1 MLQMLRYI
9 NGVGGGKVDT
19 YSVKEIAEM
28 LNTNPETVRRWIRSG
43 KLEAIQE
50 SRKGGNVVTKQMLDA
65 FLKTSPKYAGV
76 AAGLLVTPIG
86 LTTATAAIVGGL
98 FAKQIKKNDEL
109 KNAQVNV
116 SEITRLLQANIND
129 SLDTIR
135 RKQKSIEHLKTE
147 IEAEQQRI
155 NEFKQMLKE
164 IEELREEDSNEHNR

>member
-1 MLQMLRYI
+1 M
-9 NGVGGGKVDT
+9 
-19 YSVKEIAEM
+19 
-28 LNTNPETVRRWIRSG
+28 
-43 KLEAIQE
+43 
-50 SRKGGNVVTKQMLDA
+50 
-65 FLKTSPKYAGV
+65 
-76 AAGLLVTPIG
+76 
-86 LTTATAAIVGGL
+86 

-147 IEAEQQRI
+147 IESEQQRI

>member
-1 MLQMLRYI
+1 M
-9 NGVGGGKVDT
+9 DT

-65 FLKTSPKYAGV
+65 FLKTSPKYAGI

-86 LTTATAAIVGGL
+86 LTTATAVIVGGL
-98 FAKQIKKNDEL
+98 FAKQIKKNGEL

-116 SEITRLLQANIND
+116 SEITKLLQANIND

-135 RKQKSIEHLKTE
+135 RKQESIEHLKTE
-147 IEAEQQRI
+147 IESEQQRI

>member
-1 MLQMLRYI
+1 
-9 NGVGGGKVDT
+9 
-19 YSVKEIAEM
+19 
-28 LNTNPETVRRWIRSG
+28 
-43 KLEAIQE
+43 
-50 SRKGGNVVTKQMLDA
+50 MLDA

-129 SLDTIR
+129 S
-135 RKQKSIEHLKTE
+135 
-147 IEAEQQRI
+147 
-155 NEFKQMLKE
+155 
-164 IEELREEDSNEHNR
+164 